1 MKKYIG
7 LTGTNAS
14 GKGEIA
20 AFFQKHGFSYFSLS
34 DLLRKEIRKR
44 GWEENRDNLINTGN
58 DLREKYGA
66 DILARRIMQ
75 EVGEKAVIDSIRNIK
90 EAEFLKTQENF
101 VFLAVDAPVELRY
114 QRSKKRGRNESASS
128 LAEFIQKEA
137 QELSGSEIQQ
147 QLIKCMEMADFLIIN
162 DGTLEDL
169 HRKLEKFL

>member
-20 AFFQKHGFSYFSLS
+20 DFFQKHGFSYFSLS

-44 GWEENRDNLINTGN
+44 GWEENRDNLIKTGN

-75 EVGEKAVIDSIRNIK
+75 EVGQKAVIDSIRNIK

-101 VFLAVDAPVELRY
+101 VLLAVDAPVELRY

-162 DGTLEDL
+162 DGTLENL